1 VLSRR
6 QGSRSTTRFAW
17 LQVELP
23 VYVDMHWWRWQ
34 NGPQQGVLLR
44 DKKAGMPPG
53 TATMEYIE
61 GSQLLTPGFGAGWD
75 GFKNWGKGLFGQRIV
90 RGR

>member
-1 VLSRR
+1 
-6 QGSRSTTRFAW
+6 
-17 LQVELP
+17 
-23 VYVDMHWWRWQ
+23 
-34 NGPQQGVLLR
+34 LR